1 MRETLVS
8 YAFLLPAML
17 FFVLFVLVPMGMG
30 VVTSFF
36 RYNMKGM
43 TFTGLSN
50 YMTMFADPVWQK
62 SLVNTLLLVVGSV
75 PITVLCAFCSSHD
88 LREESIYK
96 ILLPMCVLPACG
108 YGYCSGNSCLEMDLR
123 PFKRYF
129 KLDLKITGSD

>member
-75 PITVLCAFCSSHD
+75 PITVLFALFVAARRIHLQDPSSDVCSSCLW
-88 LREESIYK
+88 LR
-96 ILLPMCVLPACG
+96 VL
-108 YGYCSGNSCLEMDLR
+108 
-123 PFKRYF
+123 
-129 KLDLKITGSD
+129 

>member
-1 MRETLVS
+1 MKSRKINKIRMRETLVS

-17 FFVLFVLVPMGMG
+17 FFIIFVLVPMGMG

-50 YMTMFADPVWQK
+50 YTTMFADPVWQK

-75 PITVLCAFCSSHD
+75 PITVLFALFVAAMTCT
-88 LREESIYK
+88 L
-96 ILLPMCVLPACG
+96 
-108 YGYCSGNSCLEMDLR
+108 
-123 PFKRYF
+123 
-129 KLDLKITGSD
+129 

>member
-1 MRETLVS
+1 MKSRKINKIRMRETLVS

-17 FFVLFVLVPMGMG
+17 FCAVCAGSHG
-30 VVTSFF
+30 NGRSYQFF

-75 PITVLCAFCSSHD
+75 PITVLFA
-88 LREESIYK
+88 
-96 ILLPMCVLPACG
+96 LL
-108 YGYCSGNSCLEMDLR
+108 
-123 PFKRYF
+123 
-129 KLDLKITGSD
+129 

>member
-17 FFVLFVLVPMGMG
+17 LFVLFVLVPMGMG

-50 YMTMFADPVWQK
+50 
-62 SLVNTLLLVVGSV
+62 
-75 PITVLCAFCSSHD
+75 
-88 LREESIYK
+88 
-96 ILLPMCVLPACG
+96 
-108 YGYCSGNSCLEMDLR
+108 
-123 PFKRYF
+123 
-129 KLDLKITGSD
+129 

>member
-75 PITVLCAFCSSHD
+75 PITVLFALFVAAMTYRRIHLQDPSSDVCSSCLW
-88 LREESIYK
+88 LR
-96 ILLPMCVLPACG
+96 VL
-108 YGYCSGNSCLEMDLR
+108 
-123 PFKRYF
+123 
-129 KLDLKITGSD
+129 